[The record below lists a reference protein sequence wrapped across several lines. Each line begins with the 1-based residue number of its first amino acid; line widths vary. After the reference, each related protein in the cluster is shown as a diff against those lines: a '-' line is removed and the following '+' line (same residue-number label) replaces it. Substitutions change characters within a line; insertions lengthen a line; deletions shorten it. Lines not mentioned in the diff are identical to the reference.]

1 MMDSNDDLSDSS
13 STYLLTTERGIFSV
27 NEHEHVNYAADSA
40 APTTYARGRTKIDHI
55 LVTAALLPAV
65 TARGIE
71 P

>member
-27 NEHEHVNYAADSA
+27 NKHEHVNYAADSA
-40 APTTYARGRTKIDHI
+40 APATYARGRTNIDHI
-55 LVTAALLPAV
+55 LVTAALLPTD

-71 P
+71 S